1 MNNGVIYALLGLSVI
16 SIVIAVVSLVLVLKV
31 LRKQN
36 ELIKICKAKTMENQV
51 SSGRITNNNKE
62 SVIQGSNQ
70 GAKKYGIIICKK
82 CYSAISETSVAC
94 PVCKI
99 SVGRR

>member
-1 MNNGVIYALLGLSVI
+1 MNDGVIYALLGLSVI

-31 LRKQN
+31 LKKQN
-36 ELIKICKAKTMENQV
+36 EMIKICKAKPVENQV
-51 SSGRITNNNKE
+51 SSGRITNGNRE
-62 SVIQGSNQ
+62 SMVQGSNQ

-99 SVGRR
+99 PVGRR